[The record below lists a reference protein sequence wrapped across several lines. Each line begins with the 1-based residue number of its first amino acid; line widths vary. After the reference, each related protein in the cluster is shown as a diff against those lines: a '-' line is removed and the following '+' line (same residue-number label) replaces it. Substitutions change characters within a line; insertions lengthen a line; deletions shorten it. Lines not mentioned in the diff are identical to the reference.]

1 MDKDLVSIARE
12 AGVVGAGGAGF
23 PTHVKINAKVDY
35 ILVNGAECEPLL
47 RVDQQLLAVK
57 TKEVLEALNLLVL
70 STSAQKGVIALK
82 GKYKDAIKQLNVQIG
97 AYEKLAIL
105 PLDNFYPAGD
115 EQVTVYEV
123 FNRIV
128 PEGGIPLD
136 VGVIVI
142 NVETLL
148 NLYEALA
155 GKPVTE
161 KYLTITGAVKNPK
174 TIKAPIGISILEAI
188 ALAGGP
194 TVESYQVIDGGP
206 MMGKVINDLHGP
218 ITKTTKGLILLPE
231 EHSLLKSKSRDIQ
244 SMLRNARTSCMHCSL
259 CTEVCPRNLLGHTLN
274 PDRLMRLA
282 SYNST
287 CSTETKAAEA
297 FLCCE
302 CALCEYAC
310 VMDLQPWK
318 LHRFLKGELG
328 KAGIRNPNNKRPQ
341 KTHPFREYK
350 KFPVKK
356 LVSKLGLNQ
365 YDVDAPL
372 EETAPVE
379 ANRVSI
385 LLKQH
390 IGAPATPTVQKG
402 DSVRKGQL
410 IADLPE
416 GKLGAKI
423 HATIDG
429 VVETLNTDKIVIRRG

>member
-97 AYEKLAIL
+97 AYEKLAIF

>member
-97 AYEKLAIL
+97 AYEKLAIF

-356 LVSKLGLNQ
+356 QVSKLGLNQ